1 MDHGVTYWFNGLLC
15 CQQLKCHPQVDLSE
29 NCLAD
34 CCPLLSLSFSLSIS
48 SMSSKTGW
56 ILWSSRSTRTW
67 LSPVLSCPSRT
78 SRYSYPEHTFSCAAA
93 ALKRPLPQPQWSA
106 CSSTLGPHEGIT
118 VDTTADFLLFKNVF
132 LFTSETIHLNL
143 SFFTSNSVFFS
154 PSLTVSIQCPI
165 YDLDNNVAFIGM
177 YQTMTKKG
185 AITVQ
190 VVSRRNSEL
199 IGTGC
204 DKSWCRFE
212 CRCFCLYL
220 EERFPQQQFL
230 RGGGGKNWGRGMRR
244 PAALLPSETRSAD
257 WRRQSQQGPRC
268 DGLTRNQL

>member
-93 ALKRPLPQPQWSA
+93 ALKRPFPQPQWSA
-106 CSSTLGPHEGIT
+106 CSSTLRPHEGIT

-143 SFFTSNSVFFS
+143 SFFTSNSVFFLPLS
-154 PSLTVSIQCPI
+154 LSPFSAPFTTLTTTWPSLGCTRLWQ
-165 YDLDNNVAFIGM
+165 
-177 YQTMTKKG
+177 KK
-185 AITVQ
+185 VP
-190 VVSRRNSEL
+190 SP
-199 IGTGC
+199 
-204 DKSWCRFE
+204 CR
-212 CRCFCLYL
+212 
-220 EERFPQQQFL
+220 
-230 RGGGGKNWGRGMRR
+230 
-244 PAALLPSETRSAD
+244 
-257 WRRQSQQGPRC
+257 
-268 DGLTRNQL
+268 

>member
-1 MDHGVTYWFNGLLC
+1 MARGVTYWFNGLLC
-15 CQQLKCHPQVDLSE
+15 CQQLKRHPQVDLSE

-106 CSSTLGPHEGIT
+106 CSSTLRPHEGIT

-132 LFTSETIHLNL
+132 LCTSETIHLNL
-143 SFFTSNSVFFS
+143 SFFTSNSVFFLPLS
-154 PSLTVSIQCPI
+154 LSPFSAPFMTLTTTWPSLGCTRLWQ
-165 YDLDNNVAFIGM
+165 
-177 YQTMTKKG
+177 KK
-185 AITVQ
+185 VP
-190 VVSRRNSEL
+190 SP
-199 IGTGC
+199 
-204 DKSWCRFE
+204 CR
-212 CRCFCLYL
+212 
-220 EERFPQQQFL
+220 
-230 RGGGGKNWGRGMRR
+230 
-244 PAALLPSETRSAD
+244 
-257 WRRQSQQGPRC
+257 
-268 DGLTRNQL
+268 